1 MSYTDQLLKSMFD
14 KMDTLI
20 DNQRQIEHSL
30 SVLEQ
35 TIRQTNIATPEQHH
49 KVKVNIRKPR
59 QE

>member
-1 MSYTDQLLKSMFD
+1 MSYTDQLLKSMCD

-20 DNQRQIEHSL
+20 ESQRQIERSL
-30 SVLEQ
+30 SLIEQ
-35 TIRQTNIATPEQHH
+35 TIRQTNLATLEQHR

>member
-1 MSYTDQLLKSMFD
+1 MSYTDQLLKSMCD

-20 DNQRQIEHSL
+20 ESQRQIERSL
-30 SVLEQ
+30 SLIEQ
-35 TIRQTNIATPEQHH
+35 TIRQTNLATPEQYR

>member
-1 MSYTDQLLKSMFD
+1 MSYTDQLLKSMCD
-14 KMDTLI
+14 KMDTLMES
-20 DNQRQIEHSL
+20 QRQIEHSL

>member
-1 MSYTDQLLKSMFD
+1 MSYTDQLLKSMCD

-35 TIRQTNIATPEQHH
+35 TIRQTNLATPEQHR